1 MPSNLVCNSCKK
13 TFIYPAKLETKTLPM
28 VKIAYP
34 FGCSTDEK
42 TETHEPIII
51 EKSVCPHCY
60 KPDIA
65 VQEEPAEAQPTNV
78 YVHDL
83 VSGPNHDEDKLLAAG
98 WKITARYAKQHHL
111 EKYPIGES
119 VLKKLGDVEQ

>member
-13 TFIYPAKLETKTLPM
+13 TFIYPAKETKTLPM
-28 VKIAYP
+28 IKIAYP

-60 KPDIA
+60 EPDIA
-65 VQEEPAEAQPTNV
+65 AQEIPVEEKGEITALLSV
-78 YVHDL
+78 
-83 VSGPNHDEDKLLAAG
+83 PNSEVNNKLTEGYKVLEDK
-98 WKITARYAKQHHL
+98 IYAKETIMVKRVNGL
-111 EKYPIGES
+111 E
-119 VLKKLGDVEQ
+119 KLGDAEQ